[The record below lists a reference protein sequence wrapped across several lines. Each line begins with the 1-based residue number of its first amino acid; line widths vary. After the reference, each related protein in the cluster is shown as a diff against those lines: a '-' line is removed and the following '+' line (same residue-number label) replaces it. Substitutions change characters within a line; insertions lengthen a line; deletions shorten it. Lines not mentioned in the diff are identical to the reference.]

1 MVPLKYLSNFWKTLG
16 MPLINY
22 EINLMLTWWKNSFL
36 VASTVA
42 TQGLIYT
49 ITDTKLKVLVV
60 TLSTQDNVKQDNLT
74 IRIKF

>member
-1 MVPLKYLSNFWKTLG
+1 
-16 MPLINY
+16 
-22 EINLMLTWWKNSFL
+22 MLTWWKNSFL

-42 TQGLIYT
+42 NRGLIYT
-49 ITDTKLKVLVV
+49 TTDTKLKVLVV

>member
-16 MPLINY
+16 MPLINC

-42 TQGLIYT
+42 NRGLIYT